1 MNVDYNPLRRKM
13 QLNVILKG
21 TEENAILKEAD
32 LQWKTSSP
40 LSIPSTF
47 FAAKCLIQIN
57 YFK

>member
-13 QLNVILKG
+13 QLNVILNG

-32 LQWKTSSP
+32 MQWKTSSP

-47 FAAKCLIQIN
+47 FAAKCLI
-57 YFK
+57 